1 MKTLVTQKQRQLKK
15 QIESA
20 AHQAFADEFIKDLPK
35 GYDTLVGERGVKL
48 SGGQRQRVAV
58 ARAILK
64 DAPILLLDEATS
76 ALDSE
81 SEKYIQKS
89 LQKLIKG
96 RTTVVVAHRL
106 STIQNMDRILVIEK
120 GRVVDSGSHRELLS
134 SSPLYQKLWSH
145 QSGGILQD

>member
-1 MKTLVTQKQRQLKK
+1 MCIRD
-15 QIESA
+15 S
-20 AHQAFADEFIKDLPK
+20 
-35 GYDTLVGERGVKL
+35 
-48 SGGQRQRVAV
+48 